1 MKNNTKKMSVAQ
13 ARTTSEIVAKTT
25 GGKAEEI
32 FQDMVLNGLVSNG
45 RGCYT
50 EGQEYFNNKYN
61 EFKSKTLQEMKKL
74 GLELKNSK
82 GQIVDIALN
91 HKAIK

>member
-1 MKNNTKKMSVAQ
+1 MENTRKKMSVAQ
-13 ARTTSEIVAKTT
+13 AKLTSEIVAKTT